1 VALVAVV
8 LAATTLVACGDDGD
22 DEADSTTTTGAA
34 TEVEVSDA
42 WIRPVTDL
50 AASDRSAAYMVI
62 TGGSEDDALVAASV
76 PADVAGTVEIHE
88 TVAAEEEMS
97 EDGSTTTMGGMAE
110 EGDDMSGGDDMAEG
124 DGGMSGMMEMR
135 EVDQIDVP
143 ADTTVELEP
152 GGLHV
157 MLLDVQRELTPG
169 ETIDVTLTFEL
180 AGEMTVQA
188 EVRES

>member
-1 VALVAVV
+1 MHTSRHPFARGAVALVAIV

-22 DEADSTTTTGAA
+22 EGADATTTTGAA

-42 WIRPVTDL
+42 WARAVTDL
-50 AASDRSAAYMVI
+50 EASDRSAVYMTI

-88 TVAAEEEMS
+88 TVAAEEKMS
-97 EDGSTTTMGGMAE
+97 EDGSTTTMG
-110 EGDDMSGGDDMAEG
+110 DMADD

-135 EVDQIDVP
+135 EVEQVDVK
-143 ADTTVELEP
+143 AYATVELEP

-169 ETIDVTLTFEL
+169 ETIEVTLTFEV
-180 AGEMTVQA
+180 AGEMTVEA

>member
-1 VALVAVV
+1 MHTSRHPFARGAVALVAIV

-22 DEADSTTTTGAA
+22 EGADATTTTGAA

-42 WIRPVTDL
+42 WARAVTDL
-50 AASDRSAAYMVI
+50 EASDRSAVYMTI

-97 EDGSTTTMGGMAE
+97 EDGSTTTMG
-110 EGDDMSGGDDMAEG
+110 DMADD

-135 EVDQIDVP
+135 EVEQVDVP
-143 ADTTVELEP
+143 ADATVELEP

-169 ETIDVTLTFEL
+169 ETIEVTLTFEV
-180 AGEMTVQA
+180 AGEMTVEA

>member
-1 VALVAVV
+1 MHPSRHPFARGAVALVAIV

-22 DEADSTTTTGAA
+22 DGADATTTTGAA
-34 TEVEVSDA
+34 TEVEVSDVWA
-42 WIRPVTDL
+42 RAAADL
-50 AASDRSAAYMVI
+50 EASDRSAVYMTV

-88 TVAAEEEMS
+88 TVEPDS
-97 EDGSTTTMGGMAE
+97 MA
-110 EGDDMSGGDDMAEG
+110 GDDMGGD

-135 EVDQIDVP
+135 EVEQIDVP

-169 ETIDVTLTFEL
+169 ETIEVTLTFEV
-180 AGEMTVQA
+180 AGEMTVEA

>member
-1 VALVAVV
+1 MHPFRHPLARGAAALVAIV

-22 DEADSTTTTGAA
+22 EAAEDTTTTEAA
-34 TEVEVSDA
+34 AEVEVDDA

-50 AASDRSAAYMVI
+50 TASDRSAAYVVI

-88 TVAAEEEMS
+88 TVAAEEPSDSSMA
-97 EDGSTTTMGGMAE
+97 TTTSMGQGM
-110 EGDDMSGGDDMAEG
+110 D
-124 DGGMSGMMEMR
+124 DGGTSGMMEMR
-135 EVDQIDVP
+135 EVEEIAVP
-143 ADTTVELEP
+143 ADATVELEP
-152 GGLHV
+152 GGFHV

-169 ETIDVTLTFEL
+169 ETIELTLTFEV

-188 EVRES
+188 EVREP